1 MPPWDCVAVTFAPDA
16 STVPAVSGNSWS
28 VQLATPPP
36 TGAPFASKL
45 IVAPMSCPWTLTLE
59 LHSDSGPI
67 TAGGRRAMIRPFRWS
82 FLVGHCYVSGLRS
95 FEPEDGNA
103 QAPGNLLSCGM
114 ISKRNPVL

>member
-1 MPPWDCVAVTFAPDA
+1 
-16 STVPAVSGNSWS
+16 
-28 VQLATPPP
+28 
-36 TGAPFASKL
+36 
-45 IVAPMSCPWTLTLE
+45 
-59 LHSDSGPI
+59 
-67 TAGGRRAMIRPFRWS
+67 MIRPFRWS